1 MTEEPQAPELIA
13 FLARETFRQALV
25 DLGRPDPFAKRVW
38 RDADLVSGGLDAT
51 PAESVETNR
60 LCSELR
66 CVRQRW
72 LPSSRLRGVYFQ
84 GVNESG

>member
-1 MTEEPQAPELIA
+1 MAGRRSLTEEPQAPELIA

-51 PAESVETNR
+51 PAEAVETNR
-60 LCSELR
+60 LGSELR
-66 CVRQRW
+66 CVRQR
-72 LPSSRLRGVYFQ
+72 
-84 GVNESG
+84 